1 MIFGQLARAPFQR
14 ESTAKHV
21 QQSIYLD
28 ITPHIV
34 GVNCPPKQ
42 NP

>member
-28 ITPHIV
+28 ITPQIL